1 MHVVITFPRVVQR
14 HSTCKMKLKILSQ
27 KSQNFFLCCKFA
39 RVIIKREGGPK
50 SFCPTCQ
57 ELSKN
62 LLQFFSLSSFYL
74 AKAGGS
80 RKKFSSNSWCPQKLG
95 RKAKNRLKL
104 ASQSF
109 DLSAENLHSLRGWLM
124 DDIIFCTQSTLTLVP
139 KVWNFV
145 TFDYCIFPSWKAFFD
160 CAECKT
166 PNCRLICD
174 LILQHKKK
182 GSQLRRLIYL
192 RFGGSGTGTWLLA
205 TLDLEWFDAINSV
218 NNSLLFKVNWTQ

>member
-145 TFDYCIFPSWKAFFD
+145 TFDYCIFPSWKAFFWL
-160 CAECKT
+160 
-166 PNCRLICD
+166 CRM
-174 LILQHKKK
+174 Q
-182 GSQLRRLIYL
+182 
-192 RFGGSGTGTWLLA
+192 
-205 TLDLEWFDAINSV
+205 NSKL
-218 NNSLLFKVNWTQ
+218 SSHMWPYFTT

>member
-1 MHVVITFPRVVQR
+1 MHVVITFPRMVQR

-109 DLSAENLHSLRGWLM
+109 DLMQKICIRYVVSLM

-145 TFDYCIFPSWKAFFD
+145 TFDYCIFPSWKAFFLTVQN
-160 CAECKT
+160 AK
-166 PNCRLICD
+166 
-174 LILQHKKK
+174 LQIVVSYVTLFYNTRKKVV
-182 GSQLRRLIYL
+182 SLDVW
-192 RFGGSGTGTWLLA
+192 F
-205 TLDLEWFDAINSV
+205 TLDLEDPEQELG
-218 NNSLLFKVNWTQ
+218 SLQLWI